1 MLRPYQYA
9 FFALLVVGRCSWL
22 RWHSLFGPSFP
33 SCTRWPHSL
42 SILIDPRTAVNN
54 SRNTHTLSKD
64 LLGGLFEK
72 CPRRVMIAGTNQNQ
86 TFNLKNKKTKKNATS
101 FGVQRTFTR
110 ESLWKMKEAMT
121 REYLKLL
128 PRGSGFVNV
137 YLLSTGSYFS
147 VVALSQFSAIG
158 QVSGKAF
165 FNAAH

>member
-22 RWHSLFGPSFP
+22 RWYSLFGPSFP
-33 SCTRWPHSL
+33 SCTHWPHSL

-54 SRNTHTLSKD
+54 SRDTHTLSS
-64 LLGGLFEK
+64 
-72 CPRRVMIAGTNQNQ
+72 PRTSWGAFRKMPKEGNDCRHKSKSDISS
-86 TFNLKNKKTKKNATS
+86 KKTKKNATS

-128 PRGSGFVNV
+128 PRGSGFVNN

-158 QVSGKAF
+158 QVLGKAF